1 MPYIDQSGLFAME
14 DIFLSLN
21 ESSVEVR
28 LIGLNLQPENRFR
41 DLRIIPD
48 AVPEHLIFND
58 LDSALK
64 YIAI

>member
-1 MPYIDQSGLFAME
+1 ME

-21 ESSVEVR
+21 ESSIEVR

-41 DLRIIPD
+41 DLRIVPD

-58 LDSALK
+58 LDSAITYQADREK
-64 YIAI
+64 TITEERK